1 MTDLLLVAGVAAAVF
16 VLAAMA
22 QAITG
27 FGSALV
33 AVPLLTLVV
42 HPVAGGGAGP
52 RGPGGAPR
60 GGGGAPATAVSL
72 VLTSGAAWRER
83 SYVDVASA
91 RVLTLTGVL
100 GMPLGLVPLVLAD
113 EARLEAWIAA
123 TMLVMVLLVAAGVRI
138 GARGLPV
145 AGVLSG
151 ALLTST
157 GMNGP
162 PLVMALMER
171 EPRRYRATLQG
182 VFAVQDVVAVAAF
195 LALGYVDR
203 EVALLT
209 ASGLVGIPIGWRL
222 GDAVFHRIPAA
233 RLRPV
238 IVAGLVL
245 TAASVLLAAVT

>member
-42 HPVAGGGAGP
+42 HPIAAVVA
-52 RGPGGAPR
+52 
-60 GGGGAPATAVSL
+60 ATAVSL

-83 SYVDVASA
+83 SYVDLASA
-91 RVLTLTGVL
+91 RTLTLTGVL
-100 GMPLGLVPLVLAD
+100 GMPLGLVLLALAD
-113 EARLEAWIAA
+113 ESRLQAWIAGS
-123 TMLVMVLLVAAGVRI
+123 MLVMVLLVAAGVRI

-145 AGVLSG
+145 AGLLSG

-162 PLVMALMER
+162 PLVMALMDRER
-171 EPRRYRATLQG
+171 RGYRATLQG

-195 LALGYVDR
+195 LVLGYVDR
-203 EVALLT
+203 EVALLI
-209 ASGLVGIPIGWRL
+209 ASGVVGLPAGWRL

-238 IVAGLVL
+238 IVGGLVL